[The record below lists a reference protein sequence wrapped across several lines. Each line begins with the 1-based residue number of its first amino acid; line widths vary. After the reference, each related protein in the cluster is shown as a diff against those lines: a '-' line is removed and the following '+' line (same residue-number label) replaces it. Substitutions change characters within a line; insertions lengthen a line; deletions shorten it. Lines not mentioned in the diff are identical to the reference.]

1 MALLENNW
9 LNARW
14 VFYFG
19 PAFVICVHIGETKY
33 YINAVIM
40 LSQTP
45 SPTLSVSGAEP
56 WLTLQGLCSL
66 RVLSHAERKTRK
78 KEKKVQGSQNE
89 QRAKLKC
96 RFTRKQSRKRCSWT
110 FGLQVRP
117 LTPLAWSVKWKS
129 VCTLVPV
136 VNHGW
141 RGGAQRGCW
150 SCCIS
155 QKWTVSSSKNNLK
168 MILNS
173 LYWCSGTC
181 FCRHVPPPAP
191 IGNLELADQAATN
204 LICLLKWNGTLAGQ

>member
-9 LNARW
+9 LNAQW

-66 RVLSHAERKTRK
+66 RVLSHAKRKKRK

-110 FGLQVRP
+110 FGLQVGP
-117 LTPLAWSVKWKS
+117 LTPLALLLRVWSGSWSVLWYQLSTMADVEELSVDVEVAAFLRNGRFHLQRITSKW
-129 VCTLVPV
+129 
-136 VNHGW
+136 
-141 RGGAQRGCW
+141 
-150 SCCIS
+150 
-155 QKWTVSSSKNNLK
+155 
-168 MILNS
+168 
-173 LYWCSGTC
+173 Y
-181 FCRHVPPPAP
+181 
-191 IGNLELADQAATN
+191 
-204 LICLLKWNGTLAGQ
+204 